1 MSSRVSVKKR
11 SRSSSRPRELARVA
25 DRRAS
30 VRAAA
35 QAFKAGRASVPLF
48 RSNELKGVDYGV
60 VDGTNLT
67 PDLTNNDG
75 IYFMGPLYTGSGGF
89 NRVGRKIRIKSVR
102 VRGDIRSSYSSVGGV
117 APSCIVRMSIVHDAQ
132 PGGGAIPDWDDI
144 FSSTAVNGAEFQ
156 EISSGVKLSATG
168 RFRVLRDWTIPIFFT
183 GGGVQDIEHR
193 YHYDQYIE
201 LKDFETTFRADP
213 SPPAPVQY
221 SDVQSNAL
229 LFVVR
234 CSTNANFSTL
244 QLFDTTMR
252 MRYSD

>member
-11 SRSSSRPRELARVA
+11 ARTASRARELMNVPTRRDAARLRSRSSVPRGPA
-25 DRRAS
+25 
-30 VRAAA
+30 
-35 QAFKAGRASVPLF
+35 LF
-48 RSNELKGVDYGV
+48 RSGELKGVDYIIN
-60 VDGTNLT
+60 DGLNIT

-75 IYFMGPLYTGSGGF
+75 IFFMGPVYTGSAGY

-102 VRGDIRSSYSSVGGV
+102 VRGDIRSMYNAVGTI
-117 APSCIVRMSIVHDAQ
+117 APSCIIRMSIVHDSQ
-132 PGGGAIPDWDDI
+132 PGGGTIPDWDDI
-144 FSSTAVNGAEFQ
+144 FSSISVNGAEFQ

-183 GGGVQDIEHR
+183 GGGVSTVEHR
-193 YHYDQYIE
+193 YHFDQYLE
-201 LKDFETTFRADP
+201 LKDFESTFRADP

-221 SDVQSNAL
+221 SDIQSNAL

-234 CSTNANFSTL
+234 CSTNANFAAL